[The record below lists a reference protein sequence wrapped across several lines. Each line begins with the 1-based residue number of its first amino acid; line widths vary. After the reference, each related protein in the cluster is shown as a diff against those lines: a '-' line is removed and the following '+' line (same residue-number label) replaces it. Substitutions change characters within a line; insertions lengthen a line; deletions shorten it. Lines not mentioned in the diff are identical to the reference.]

1 MKITTLDD
9 LPALYGS
16 PRGVDTGFAK
26 GVAHRAVD
34 LAAAL
39 Q

>member
-9 LPALYGS
+9 LRALYGS
-16 PRGVDTGFAK
+16 PRGVDPVFAK
-26 GVAHRAVD
+26 RVAHRAVD
-34 LAAAL
+34 LAADL